1 MSTKIDSE
9 NSISRFDLL
18 VSKPHVFKETVLYS
32 TEKKWRPQFLSFF
45 YLHNGSTEKPKIV
58 GFMQILR
65 RLRNE
70 SLFNLHDSKFKGFS
84 STFAPIKRI
93 MEKSVDVK
101 LAIFVDTMIEKRF
114 PSFIY
119 IRKSSLQ
126 ENMRLSKLCTLTIP
140 HKKLEKKTVSQLCL
154 ILRLF
159 SDCSRNSS
167 SLWGWPATTV
177 SHWLSRNLFSITL
190 HGNQIN

>member
-84 STFAPIKRI
+84 STFALIKRI

-101 LAIFVDTMIEKRF
+101 LAIFVEKNYWKAL
-114 PSFIY
+114 SQLYLHAEIKSTGKHAFI
-119 IRKSSLQ
+119 
-126 ENMRLSKLCTLTIP
+126 
-140 HKKLEKKTVSQLCL
+140 KTVH
-154 ILRLF
+154 I
-159 SDCSRNSS
+159 DNS
-167 SLWGWPATTV
+167 T
-177 SHWLSRNLFSITL
+177 
-190 HGNQIN
+190 

>member
-1 MSTKIDSE
+1 M
-9 NSISRFDLL
+9 
-18 VSKPHVFKETVLYS
+18 
-32 TEKKWRPQFLSFF
+32 
-45 YLHNGSTEKPKIV
+45 PKILSL
-58 GFMQILR
+58 GLICWFQNHMYLKKLFCIRQKKSEGYSFCHSIIYITDR
-65 RLRNE
+65 QRNRKLWVLCKFCE
-70 SLFNLHDSKFKGFS
+70 DCVMNPFFNLHDSKFKGFC
-84 STFAPIKRI
+84 STFALIKRI

-101 LAIFVDTMIEKRF
+101 LAIFVEKMIEKRF

-167 SLWGWPATTV
+167 SL
-177 SHWLSRNLFSITL
+177 
-190 HGNQIN
+190 